1 VNSSFVADEWGS
13 AQRSRPPSCKECQ
26 TDPNLSPYVK
36 YLLEHDPGTVVG
48 DFSAWEDSVIMQF
61 TFTSDPA
68 KFRMHLQDATDIPA
82 RAYPERYKRFFIN
95 GSMHTTL
102 LNAFHT
108 TKVGDVTVSEWLGMM
123 IDRDPKW
130 KDEIE

>member
-1 VNSSFVADEWGS
+1 
-13 AQRSRPPSCKECQ
+13 
-26 TDPNLSPYVK
+26 VK

-61 TFTSDPA
+61 TFTSNPQT
-68 KFRMHLQDATDIPA
+68 FRMHLQDATDIPA
-82 RAYPERYKRFFIN
+82 KAYPDRYKRFFIN

-130 KDEIE
+130 KDEIQ